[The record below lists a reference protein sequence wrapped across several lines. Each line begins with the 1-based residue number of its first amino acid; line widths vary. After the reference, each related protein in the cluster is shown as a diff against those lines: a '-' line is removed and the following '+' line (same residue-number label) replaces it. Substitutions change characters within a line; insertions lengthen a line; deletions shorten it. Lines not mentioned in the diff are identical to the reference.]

1 MLTLRRRYG
10 RILKMSLKQLA
21 VAAAFSLFIFYFA
34 LLASLFAML
43 DASKALAIFTSDRFF
58 FSIKISFIT
67 AFITTVLAVAIAV
80 PAAYALSRAEFRFK
94 RTVDLFLELPLI
106 VSPIALG
113 ALLLLF
119 FNTRAGSFVQ
129 SNLVSFVYEVPGI
142 ILAQF
147 VTSAGVAT
155 RLIKAALDEIT
166 PRYEFVAR
174 TLGAG
179 DMKAFA
185 TITLPLAKNGII
197 AAAVLTFAKSIG
209 EFGATVTL
217 AGAMPM
223 KTETLPI
230 AIYLR
235 LSNADVE
242 GAAVF
247 ILALL
252 TLGLAVTLIA
262 RSFSKVSHG

>member
-1 MLTLRRRYG
+1 LW
-10 RILKMSLKQLA
+10 SLKPLISMSFKNLA
-21 VAAAFSLFIFYFA
+21 VMAAFSLFIFYFI
-34 LLASLFAML
+34 LLASLFTMV
-43 DASKALAIFTSDRFF
+43 DASKFLSILKSERFY

-67 AFITTVLAVAIAV
+67 AFITTVISVIVAV
-80 PAAYALSRAEFRFK
+80 PAAYALSRTNFRFK
-94 RTVDLFLELPLI
+94 PAVDLFLELPLI
-106 VSPIALG
+106 ISPIALG

-119 FNTRAGSFVQ
+119 FNTGAGKLIQNNFI
-129 SNLVSFVYEVPGI
+129 SFVYEVPGI
-142 ILAQF
+142 IIAQF
-147 VTSAGVAT
+147 VTSAGIAT
-155 RLIKAALDEIT
+155 RLIKAAIDEIS

-174 TLGAG
+174 TLGAS
-179 DMKAFA
+179 DFKAFS

-235 LSNADVE
+235 LSNADIE

-247 ILALL
+247 ILTLLALGFTVTLL
-252 TLGLAVTLIA
+252 TRAFA
-262 RSFSKVSHG
+262 KVRHG